1 MHSKQPRNGNQGCDP
16 YWVKVIFIETL
27 KSLCLIPL
35 VPLFSAPPTCVV
47 QVLVKQ
53 IRRKEFFSS
62 FHIVPPMIKLSCS
75 TPHQASPR
83 RLFHTQF
90 CTSVSLYINHLFT
103 LFVTFLHNLQLL
115 NFHVT
120 QAHVFFCSSCAFQT
134 FFIHQLMIADREF
147 IFTSNCTW

>member
-1 MHSKQPRNGNQGCDP
+1 METKVVILIGSKL
-16 YWVKVIFIETL
+16 FIETL
-27 KSLCLIPL
+27 KFLCLIPL

-120 QAHVFFCSSCAFQT
+120 QAHVFYCSSCAYKHT
-134 FFIHQLMIADREF
+134 SSISCLLLMGDSF
-147 IFTSNCTW
+147 LP